1 MQTKNKSV
9 KKHCYVMTVEKEQKL
24 KDQDYLFVQT
34 SVSRI
39 EIQAKCRKLNLI
51 WVERIPSLI

>member
-34 SVSRI
+34 SVSLELKFRQNA
-39 EIQAKCRKLNLI
+39 EN
-51 WVERIPSLI
+51 